1 MDLVDGVVVA
11 ANPSVVAALSFRT
24 DFSTREFRMV
34 FSARLRRNDQA
45 RESNTWETH
54 TRPRTQYLAGVVAWS
69 GTDPVGE
76 GADTIK
82 E

>member
-1 MDLVDGVVVA
+1 MDLVNGVVFA

-45 RESNTWETH
+45 RASDRWETH
-54 TRPRTQYLAGVVAWS
+54 TRPITQYLAGVVAWS

-76 GADTIK
+76 GANTNK